1 MRHRTTIAA
10 AAALLCLGTA
20 SAVAQQ
26 GTSAPRELATPHQE
40 KPAHQPQQTVPGP
53 TPQETS
59 KPTDSG
65 HSAAS
70 DQHRSGTSAPEKP
83 KGREAAG
90 DKSE

>member
-1 MRHRTTIAA
+1 MRHLTTIAA

-20 SAVAQQ
+20 SARAQQ
-26 GTSAPRELATPHQE
+26 GTSAPREMATPNQE

-65 HSAAS
+65 HSAAA
-70 DQHRSGTSAPEKP
+70 DRPRLGTSAPEKP
-83 KGREAAG
+83 TGSKAEGA
-90 DKSE
+90 KSE